1 MPFNAKSG
9 KFNASIKEVEIGT
22 GAKAI
27 KIGGENVL
35 PFYTFDA
42 PIANA
47 PKIGVE
53 VSDLGLEGETSDGVK
68 EFYAGCETVVDMAKK
83 AAEMPGA
90 DFVCVRFASADPN
103 GEDAPIEKCAEL
115 AKAVADAVD
124 APLAFMGCGSDE
136 KDADLLV
143 KVAEAV
149 DGKNVLIL
157 SAKEEN
163 YKMIGMS
170 AVQAYHH
177 KVAAE
182 SAVDIN
188 LAKQVNVLMTQLG
201 VSADSICMHVGTATA
216 GYGYEYVATTMDRTK
231 AAALAQNDTTLQ
243 MPFVTPVSTETYN
256 CKECL
261 AAEEDFPEWGSRE
274 TRIIDMEVV
283 TAAADLASGSNAVI
297 LKNPVS
303 VATIKKMIDELM

>member
-9 KFNASIKEVEIGT
+9 KFKASIKEVEIGT

-27 KIGGENVL
+27 KLGGENVL
-35 PFYTFDA
+35 PFYTFDG

-53 VSDLGLEGETSDGVK
+53 ISDLGLEGEGSDGVK

-90 DFVCVRFASADPN
+90 DFICIRFESADPN
-103 GEDAPIEKCAEL
+103 GQDNSSEACAEL

-124 APLAFMGCGSDE
+124 VPLAFMGCKNDE
-136 KDADLLV
+136 KDEELLV

-149 DGKNVLIL
+149 TGKNALIL
-157 SAKEEN
+157 SAKEAN
-163 YKMIGMS
+163 YKQIGMS
-170 AVQAYHH
+170 AVQACHH

-201 VSADSICMHVGTATA
+201 VNAESICMHLGTAAA

-231 AAALAQNDTTLQ
+231 AAALAQNDNMLQ
-243 MPFVTPVSTETYN
+243 MPIVTPVSTETYN
-256 CKECL
+256 CKESL
-261 AAEEDFPEWGSRE
+261 VSEEDFPEWGTRE
-274 TRIIDMEVV
+274 SRIINMEVV
-283 TAAADLASGSNAVI
+283 TAAADIASGSDAVI

>member
-9 KFNASIKEVEIGT
+9 KFKASIKEVEIGT

-27 KIGGENVL
+27 KLGGENIL
-35 PFYTFDA
+35 PFYTFDG
-42 PIANA
+42 PMANA

-53 VSDLGLEGETSDGVK
+53 IDDTGLTEETSTGVK

-90 DFVCVRFASADPN
+90 DFICIRFKSADPN
-103 GEDAPIEKCAEL
+103 GQDAPIEQCAEL

-124 APLAFMGCGSDE
+124 VPLAFMGCQNDE

-149 DGKNVLIL
+149 EGKNALIL
-157 SAKEEN
+157 SAKEAN
-163 YKMIGMS
+163 YKTIGMS

-188 LAKQVNVLMTQLG
+188 LAKQVNVLMSQLG
-201 VSADSICMHVGTATA
+201 VASESICMHVGTAAA

-231 AAALAQNDTTLQ
+231 AAALAQNDNMLQ
-243 MPFVTPVSTETYN
+243 MPIVTPVSTETYN
-256 CKECL
+256 CKECV
-261 AAEEDFPEWGSRE
+261 ASEEDFPEWGSQE

-283 TAAADLASGSNAVI
+283 TAAADIASGSDAVI